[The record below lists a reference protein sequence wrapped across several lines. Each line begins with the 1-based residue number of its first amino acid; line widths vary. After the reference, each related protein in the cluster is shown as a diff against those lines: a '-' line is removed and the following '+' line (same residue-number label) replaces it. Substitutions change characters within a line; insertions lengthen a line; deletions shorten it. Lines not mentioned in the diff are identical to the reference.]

1 MNSNETSI
9 LPHTITLPLVQR
21 ADQLVEDHLER
32 TGTQC
37 SSTGILLTVVE
48 TVSDCCFEVE
58 LRITNE
64 GYVIAFPQD
73 QTVDDLLAAMA
84 RGFEVQE
91 ELLAEEEDGD
101 SLGL

>member
-1 MNSNETSI
+1 MNNNETSI

-21 ADQLVEDHLER
+21 ADQLVDDHLKR
-32 TGTQC
+32 TGDQL
-37 SSTGILLTVVE
+37 SSTGILLTVIE

-58 LRITNE
+58 LRITSE

-73 QTVDDLLAAMA
+73 RTVDDLLDAIA

-91 ELLAEEEDGD
+91 EILAEDD
-101 SLGL
+101 DF